1 MVEINVETGNG
12 KGQDL
17 PGDKMTKISGKLGG
31 QIFVIEEGTFKVDM
45 LKQPLKFRSYRA
57 VKVSKAEIHT
67 AEGGARGLRLNGDII
82 LTGKNTKFAGEG
94 GFSQKE
100 GENQNNKMLLIA
112 LDEKSAKKE
121 SEEFNV
127 IQRENVAGMIKTLQ
141 KVSDNLSEIIAADRG
156 ENN

>member
-1 MVEINVETGNG
+1 
-12 KGQDL
+12 
-17 PGDKMTKISGKLGG
+17 
-31 QIFVIEEGTFKVDM
+31 
-45 LKQPLKFRSYRA
+45 
-57 VKVSKAEIHT
+57 
-67 AEGGARGLRLNGDII
+67 
-82 LTGKNTKFAGEG
+82 
-94 GFSQKE
+94 
-100 GENQNNKMLLIA
+100 MLLIA